1 MVSYTSSPRMY
12 TSPFLVYEAHFP
24 PASLLV
30 EPAPASSQEESSP
43 WRLRSHHASQFLA
56 DLPHRFTGH
65 VQGV

>member
-1 MVSYTSSPRMY
+1 MY